1 MKKIS
6 TFGFIA
12 AAMILLVSCTES
24 KMKKFAEEFA
34 TAVNNKD
41 QATISKL
48 YPDSKVAEA
57 LKIDFVK
64 DSLSVEEV
72 ADTFIVSYG
81 KGCSISIVKDKEG
94 EPFVADSHGL
104 FVYPAE
110 RMNFALKTGWVKPEM
125 SDLKI
130 AEQFT
135 DTIFVNYLSRKNLEQ
150 IKSKLIVKS
159 VKDRYSE
166 EYFYDSHYNMIMPA
180 VYTTA
185 TIQNNSDYDISGSDY
200 EVYVAYCEPHNKKF
214 PGKDIKKGET
224 QTFTIKSCAQ
234 EMTGQASLKFVATD
248 AELLAK
254 YFTPKGGEYEDYQN
268 SPIGKR

>member
-6 TFGFIA
+6 TFCIIA
-12 AAMILLVSCTES
+12 VGMILLVSCTES
-24 KMKKFAEEFA
+24 KMKSFAEEFA

-41 QATISKL
+41 KATISKF
-48 YPDSKVAEA
+48 YPDSKVAESM
-57 LKIDFVK
+57 KIDFVK
-64 DSLSVEEV
+64 DSLSVKEV

-81 KGCSISIVKDKEG
+81 KGCCISIVKDKEG
-94 EPFVADSHGL
+94 EPFIADSHGL

-135 DTIFVNYLSRKNLEQ
+135 DTVFVNYLSRKNLEQ

-159 VKDRYSE
+159 VKDRSG
-166 EYFYDSHYNMIMPA
+166 EYFYDSHYNMMTPA

-200 EVYVAYCEPHNKKF
+200 EVYVTYCEPHNQKF
-214 PGKDIKKGET
+214 PGKDIKRGET

-234 EMTGQASLKFVATD
+234 EMTGQALLKFVASD
-248 AELLAK
+248 AELLLK
-254 YFTPKGGEYEDYQN
+254 YFTPKGSEYEDYLN